1 MCPQGNEDIPEK
13 SIVPGSLGEPEV
25 GVTPA
30 QLRISTF
37 ASLAIPDYRWYW
49 IGLLAYFSAMQ
60 MQMVAQGWLVYQIT
74 DSAVSLGLVSA
85 ALGIPILLFSMFGGV
100 IADQLDKRKIM
111 IVTQIGLS
119 VLMLIIAILVSTNTI
134 RFWHLVIGAFL
145 TGLGFVFN
153 VPARQAI
160 IPELVD
166 RNRLLNS
173 ISLNSL
179 GMNVTRIVGP
189 SIAGALMALI
199 SISLVYYIVAVLYI
213 LAAVSLFGVSNQR
226 TRTPNIRVS
235 DTNRKAQYSIY
246 GTVVGF
252 ISRVWIDLKE
262 GISYMQQSRT
272 ILLLMAMAFVPL
284 AFGLPYL
291 NLMPVFAKD
300 IFQMGA
306 EGLGFLMAAAG
317 LGAMVGSLIIAS
329 LGDFRHK
336 GMLILVLALVFGL
349 SLLAFGLSQNFGLS
363 IATLLIVGSA
373 GAGYMTV
380 NNTLIQSNTDP
391 RMLGRVMSIYMISF
405 SLMPLG
411 TLPIAAVAE
420 MIGVGTAIALG
431 GSIVFIFTAVMTL
444 SQSRIRHLP

>member
-1 MCPQGNEDIPEK
+1 M
-13 SIVPGSLGEPEV
+13 EV
-25 GVTPA
+25 APA

-37 ASLAIPDYRWYW
+37 ASLALPDYRWYW

-60 MQMVAQGWLVYQIT
+60 MQMVVQGWLVYQIT
-74 DSAVSLGLVSA
+74 NSAVSLGLVSA

-100 IADQLDKRKIM
+100 IADQFDKRQIM
-111 IVTQIGLS
+111 IITQIVLS
-119 VLMLIIAILVSTNTI
+119 VLMLITAILVSTNTI
-134 RFWHLVIGAFL
+134 MIWHLMICAFL
-145 TGLGFVFN
+145 TGLAFVFN

-166 RNRLLNS
+166 RNQLLNS

-189 SIAGALMALI
+189 SIAGALIALV
-199 SISLVYYIVAVLYI
+199 SISLVYYIVAALYI
-213 LAAVSLFGVSNQR
+213 LAAVSMYGISHNRVKASN
-226 TRTPNIRVS
+226 VKKS
-235 DTNRKAQYSIY
+235 DTNKAANYVPPVI
-246 GTVVGF
+246 TTGF
-252 ISRVWIDLKE
+252 LSGIWIDLKE
-262 GISYMQQSRT
+262 GIRYMRQSKT

-291 NLMPVFAKD
+291 NLMPVFTKD

-317 LGAMVGSLIIAS
+317 LGAMAGSLIIAS

-336 GMLILVLALVFGL
+336 GMLILMLALVFGL
-349 SLLAFGLSQNFGLS
+349 GLIAFGLSQNFGLS
-363 IATLLIVGSA
+363 LAILLIVGSG
-373 GAGYMTV
+373 GAGYMAV

-391 RMLGRVMSIYMISF
+391 RMLGRVMSIYMITF

-411 TLPIAAVAE
+411 TLPISAIAE

-431 GSIVFIFTAVMTL
+431 GSIVFAFTVVMAL

>member
-1 MCPQGNEDIPEK
+1 
-13 SIVPGSLGEPEV
+13 
-25 GVTPA
+25 
-30 QLRISTF
+30 
-37 ASLAIPDYRWYW
+37 
-49 IGLLAYFSAMQ
+49 MQ
-60 MQMVAQGWLVYQIT
+60 MQMVVQGWLVYQIT
-74 DSAVSLGLVSA
+74 DSVVALGIVSA
-85 ALGIPILLFSMFGGV
+85 ALGIPILLFSIFGGV
-100 IADQLDKRKIM
+100 IADQFDKRQIM
-111 IVTQIGLS
+111 IVTQIALS
-119 VLMLIIAILVSTNTI
+119 ILTLIIAILVSTNVI
-134 RFWHLVIGAFL
+134 RFWHLVIGSFL
-145 TGLGFVFN
+145 TGLAFVFN

-189 SIAGALMALI
+189 SIAGAFIALV
-199 SISLVYYIVAVLYI
+199 SISLVYYIVAALYI
-213 LAAVSLFGVSNQR
+213 LAAVSMYGISHNRIKALNVGAIDTSKTIEYLNSVTLAGFFSGVW
-226 TRTPNIRVS
+226 T
-235 DTNRKAQYSIY
+235 
-246 GTVVGF
+246 
-252 ISRVWIDLKE
+252 DLKE
-262 GISYMQQSRT
+262 GVGYMRQSKT
-272 ILLLMAMAFVPL
+272 LLLLMAMAFIPI

-317 LGAMVGSLIIAS
+317 LGAMAGSLIIAS

-349 SLLAFGLSQNFGLS
+349 SLIAFSLSQNFGLS
-363 IATLLIVGSA
+363 MAMLLIVGGS

-391 RMLGRVMSIYMISF
+391 RMLGRVMSIYIITF

-411 TLPIAAVAE
+411 TLPISAVAE
-420 MIGVGTAIALG
+420 MIGVGTAVALG
-431 GSIVFIFTAVMTL
+431 GIIVFAFTAAIALFRPTL
-444 SQSRIRHLP
+444 RHLP